1 MAIAIEQQTRGAGA
15 PRTALVARLR
25 AIDPRYNAPAAFTTG
40 LIGAA
45 VVFGAVQ
52 LFNNPALFFQT
63 FMKSM
68 GLGSVYALIA
78 LGFVLIFKATQTV
91 NFAQGALAATGA
103 LFVAFLVYERRTVV
117 DGQSVAVHDGQ
128 IPFTS
133 IGNPID
139 HVGGPQWVHWAL
151 SVAVALAFAA
161 AVGLVVER
169 LAIRPMIGEPLFSV
183 AVITLGL
190 EIVFREFNND
200 AVKIDLR
207 PVTPPWGVDGFTVGG
222 AFINWSFVA
231 AMVTAAAAFVAVFFF
246 YRSRL
251 GIAMRAVAFDQ
262 EAAMAQGVS
271 VGRVFAIAWAAGAVL
286 AAIGG
291 IFATQPPVAQTLAV
305 DQETANIAFRAL
317 PAVVLGGLDSA
328 SGALLGGLI
337 VGVAEI
343 YAGQYAAGN
352 ISWLGAGYP
361 LIVPYVVMIIG
372 LLVRP
377 FGIFGTPEI
386 RRV

>member
-1 MAIAIEQQTRGAGA
+1 MAGA
-15 PRTALVARLR
+15 VARLQTLAFR
-25 AIDPRYNAPAAFTTG
+25 RDAPLGFLVGLVTAA
-40 LIGAA
+40 LI
-45 VVFGAVQ
+45 FGAVQ
-52 LFNNPALFFQT
+52 LANNPGLFFQT
-63 FMKSM
+63 FMRSM
-68 GLGSVYALIA
+68 GLGSTYALIA

-91 NFAQGALAATGA
+91 NFAQGALAASGA
-103 LFVAFLVYERRTVV
+103 LFVSFLAI
-117 DGQSVAVHDGQ
+117 DGH

-133 IGNPID
+133 ISNPINSL
-139 HVGGPQWVHWAL
+139 GGPGWMRWGLNVI
-151 SVAVALAFAA
+151 VALAFAA

-190 EIVFREFNND
+190 EIMFRVFNND
-200 AVKIDLR
+200 AVEVDFR
-207 PVTPPWGVDGFTVGG
+207 PLGVPWLANGFKVGDRL
-222 AFINWSFVA
+222 INWSFIA
-231 AMVTAAAAFVAVFFF
+231 AMVTAAVAFMAVFFF